1 MTQNSPEQCQ
11 EALWNHWNSG
21 GAFPNAPPLLA
32 AREPLAQAKRW
43 ADPGRFLFLSP
54 SATMLSCKV
63 IQKNATKQIDFSLV
77 LCFSIGFTFPDLLHF
92 SSDPLLFP
100 ASSLLCLMDFVSF
113 SSASGGAAGR
123 WWIRGRAGTAL
134 LADGVEAV

>member
-1 MTQNSPEQCQ
+1 
-11 EALWNHWNSG
+11 
-21 GAFPNAPPLLA
+21 
-32 AREPLAQAKRW
+32 
-43 ADPGRFLFLSP
+43 
-54 SATMLSCKV
+54 MLSCKV